1 MIRELVLQLKL
12 GSVTPAYFRDKYQV
26 NILDR
31 FRDQLDSLVA
41 EGYLKAATDD
51 IVALTRE
58 GLMRVD
64 VLLRRF
70 FRPEHADIRY
80 T

>member
-1 MIRELVLQLKL
+1 VR
-12 GSVTPAYFRDKYQV
+12 PAYFRGKYGV
-26 NILDR
+26 DILGR
-31 FRDQLDSLVA
+31 FREQLDSLA
-41 EGYLKAATDD
+41 ADGYLDAATDD

-70 FRPEHADIRY
+70 FRPEHAGIRY